1 MDPAPQTYNEA
12 NAQLMRR
19 ATYAAVAVAVVLI
32 VVKLIAWLAT
42 DSVAMLSTLVD
53 STLDAFAS
61 FANLIAVRHAL
72 TPADDEHRFGHG
84 KAEALS
90 GLGQAAF
97 IAGSAVF
104 LLLAAGQ
111 RLLHPRPIEH
121 EVAGIA
127 VMVFSLVL
135 TVGLVLYQTY
145 AKRRTGSLAI
155 AADAL
160 HYLGDILGNIAVIAA
175 LLLTAGLGWL
185 WADPVFGA
193 AIALFLLHSSWSI
206 VRQSLDVLMDREL
219 PDEDRSKIELLALAH
234 DEVFEVHDL
243 RTRSSGQQV
252 FIQFHLVMQPDMS
265 LREAHRIGDEVEA
278 AILKAYPE
286 AEVLVHLDP
295 EGHDEHVAAQGAVQG
310 PAA

>member
-1 MDPAPQTYNEA
+1 MDAPTSYNAVNA
-12 NAQLMRR
+12 NLMRR
-19 ATYAAVAVAVVLI
+19 ATYAAVAVALVLI
-32 VVKLIAWLAT
+32 IAKVVAWLLT
-42 DSVAMLSTLVD
+42 DSVSMLSTLVD
-53 STLDAFAS
+53 STLDIFAS
-61 FANLIAVRHAL
+61 MANLVAVHHAL

-111 RLLHPRPIEH
+111 RLLHPRAIEN
-121 EVAGIA
+121 ETVGLG
-127 VMVFSLVL
+127 VMLFSLVL
-135 TVGLVLYQTY
+135 TIGLVLFQTY
-145 AKRRTGSLAI
+145 VKRRTGSLAI

-160 HYLGDILGNIAVIAA
+160 HYVGDILGNIAVIAA
-175 LLLTAGLGWL
+175 ILLTAGLGWL

-193 AIALFLLHSSWSI
+193 AIALFLIRSSWSI

-219 PDEDRSKIELLALAH
+219 PEGDREKIERLAVAH
-234 DEVFEVHDL
+234 EEVTEVHDL

-252 FIQFHLVMQPDMS
+252 FIQFHLVMEPD
-265 LREAHRIGDEVEA
+265 LPLKVAHRIGDEVEA
-278 AILKAYPE
+278 AILKEFPE

-295 EGHDEHVAAQGAVQG
+295 EGYDEHVISARVAT
-310 PAA
+310 